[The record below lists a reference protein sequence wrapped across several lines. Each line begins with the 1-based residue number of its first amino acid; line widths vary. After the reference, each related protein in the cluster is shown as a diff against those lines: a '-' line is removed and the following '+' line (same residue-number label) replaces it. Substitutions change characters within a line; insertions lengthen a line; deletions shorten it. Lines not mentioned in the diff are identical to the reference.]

1 WDEYVE
7 HVVDKKCRAGVCKKL
22 MSYVIDREK
31 CIGCGKCAK
40 GCPVEAISRT
50 DYTAPGHK
58 LASMVIDSTKCIK
71 CGACINNCKFGAIS
85 IQ

>member
-1 WDEYVE
+1 
-7 HVVDKKCRAGVCKKL
+7 L

-58 LASMVIDSTKCIK
+58 LASMAIDSTKCIK